1 MVGAVGGRLDHQLSN
16 IHILYKFK
24 ELRIVLLGRGN
35 LALLL
40 PDPFEHVLFP
50 DRGMEGPICALIPVG
65 TPVKNVYTSG
75 LRWNLGEGN
84 YVDVSIFSVCGTEEL
99 RTASNLSLLHAILL
113 TYSTLC
119 GR

>member
-1 MVGAVGGRLDHQLSN
+1 VVGAVGGRLDHQLSN

-40 PDPFEHVLFP
+40 PEPFEHVLFP
-50 DRGMEGPICALIPVG
+50 DRVTEGPICALIPVG

-84 YVDVSIFSVCGTEEL
+84 FTYFFVILVCSTEVLHIAQTCPYVML
-99 RTASNLSLLHAILL
+99 PR
-113 TYSTLC
+113 
-119 GR
+119 